1 MATLNV
7 AERITL
13 GREGLPVDAIGR
25 GNIWLEEDYSPR
37 TVRIAQEVML
47 KSLLGTDPGELEL
60 VVFDY
65 NLRGVAAPFAGLQ
78 SDHLLR
84 VLITE
89 KELTDYCDKLEQ
101 HIHGVHTVIQGR
113 QHSLLD
119 FRAATGKR
127 VESYILVVI
136 TADMYMLDDHTK
148 ELLSILM
155 AAGPDAGV
163 TFLVVSPTPDDP
175 SVVFLSSKCR
185 VIATGAAPTPNV
197 ASNVIIDSCTDLA
210 ERFAKSTMD
219 PVLFEDVCD
228 TSPQAMWTGNSTDG
242 VTFDVGMYGLET
254 TRVTIG
260 SNREQLHNA
269 LITGAVG
276 QGKSNL
282 IAVIIHSLCQ
292 RYSPRELELYL
303 LDFKE
308 GVTLRQYANI
318 DHQDYLPHVRAL
330 GLESD
335 VEFGMAVLQ
344 HLYAVYQRR
353 MRLFKRHGCQNI
365 KQYREATGAVI
376 PRIIVVIDEFQ
387 MMLDDKSMAREV
399 VDMLSRSTRLF
410 RAAGIHFILASQ
422 TIASGIAL
430 SKDSDIFAQTPIRM
444 AHRNSIR
451 ESEATLGLGNTAA
464 ADLHMGQAIVN
475 LDYGAIASNRK
486 VSVAWADDK
495 VLAGLRRNWWLHA
508 RNFTRP
514 PYVYDGTK
522 TIRLDAAADDL
533 LASRGGRPELF
544 VGERISVGGTA
555 LRLDFGED
563 SGRNLAV
570 FGAGEEQFDDAAVDA
585 EEVTGIG
592 SVADDAS
599 SADTQ
604 DAQGASRVNA
614 AVGLLQNAAIALAVR
629 NTKGNARFIICDLTE
644 ADIARSNDMNGF
656 YQFME
661 SIGFPIERVE
671 RDGLGSVVDDLADS
685 LGSRTDED
693 DLVYLIGFGLDK
705 VADMPNSFGRL
716 IKDGPAKG
724 VHVLGW
730 WLKTSMFESHVGFGN
745 NGYFD
750 IKIMLRLDER
760 DVQRQLGPFVSWK
773 ARDNRA
779 FVADS
784 TYLSEPVTVIP
795 YAPANQE
802 TRRRITSALFGY

>member
-7 AERITL
+7 AGRIAL
-13 GREGLPVDAIGR
+13 GREGLPVDAVGR
-25 GNIWLEEDYSPR
+25 GNIWLEEDYGPR
-37 TVRIAQEVML
+37 TVQIAQEIML

-78 SDHLLR
+78 ADHLLR

-89 KELTDYCDKLEQ
+89 KELGDYCVKLEQ

-113 QHSLLD
+113 QRSLLD
-119 FRAATGKR
+119 FRRATGKR

-136 TADMYMLDDHTK
+136 TADMYMLNDHTK
-148 ELLSILM
+148 ELMSILM
-155 AAGPDAGV
+155 AAGPAAGV
-163 TFLVVSPTPDDP
+163 TFLIVSPTPDDA
-175 SVVFLSSKCR
+175 SVMFLSNKCH
-185 VIATGAAPTPNV
+185 VITTNTSLTPNV
-197 ASNVIIDSCTDLA
+197 SANTIIDSCADLA
-210 ERFAKSTMD
+210 ERFSKSTMD

-228 TSPQAMWTGNSTDG
+228 TSPQAMWTGNSSDG

-282 IAVIIHSLCQ
+282 IAVILHSLCQ

-353 MRLFKRHGCQNI
+353 MRLFKRHSCQNI
-365 KQYREATGAVI
+365 KQYRESTGAVVS
-376 PRIIVVIDEFQ
+376 RIVVVIDEFQ
-387 MMLDDKSMAREV
+387 MMLDDKSMARDV
-399 VDMLSRSTRLF
+399 VAMLSKSTRLF

-422 TIASGIAL
+422 TIASGIEL
-430 SKDSDIFAQTPIRM
+430 SKDSDIFAQTPIRI

-486 VSVAWADDK
+486 VAVAWADDA
-495 VLAGLRRNWWLHA
+495 VLSRLRRNWWIHA
-508 RNFTRP
+508 RDFTRP

-522 TIRLDAAADDL
+522 VIRLDAASAEM
-533 LASRGGRPELF
+533 LATRGGRPELF
-544 VGERISVGGTA
+544 VGERISVGGSS
-555 LRLDFGED
+555 LKLDFGED
-563 SGRNLAV
+563 SGRNMAV
-570 FGAGEEQFDDAAVDA
+570 FGAGEEQFDDADIDVD
-585 EEVTGIG
+585 EVTDIG
-592 SVADDAS
+592 PGATDDAS
-599 SADTQ
+599 DADA
-604 DAQGASRVNA
+604 DAQDEEHVNNA
-614 AVGLLQNAAIALAVR
+614 IGLLQNAAIALALR
-629 NTKGNARFIICDLTE
+629 NTKGNAQFIVCDLTD
-644 ADIARSNDMNGF
+644 ADAAKRNDMNGF

-661 SIGFPIERVE
+661 SIGFPVQRVE
-671 RDGLGSVVDDLADS
+671 GKALGAVVNDLADS
-685 LGSRTDED
+685 LTSRTADD

-705 VADMPNSFGRL
+705 VADMPKSFGKL
-716 IKDGPAKG
+716 VKDGPAKG

-730 WLKTSMFESHVGFGN
+730 WMKTSVFESHVGFGN

-760 DVQRQLGPFVSWK
+760 EVQRQLGPFTAWK
-773 ARDNRA
+773 PRANRA
-779 FVADS
+779 LVADS

-795 YAPANQE
+795 YTPVNLE